1 MFAGG
6 LVFAIFQTTN
16 KKAIRSPE
24 AIPMMAPQFEQ
35 ASMLCMCIQH
45 AAHEFMEL
53 IDRIEVHSNKVSV
66 WSGNKRLI
74 ITAHYANAYD
84 PSGAAMPGSGRW
96 VVAESRVE
104 A

>member
-1 MFAGG
+1 
-6 LVFAIFQTTN
+6 
-16 KKAIRSPE
+16 
-24 AIPMMAPQFEQ
+24 MMAPQFEQ

-45 AAHEFMEL
+45 AAHEFIEL

-74 ITAHYANAYD
+74 ITARYANAYD
-84 PSGAAMPGSGRW
+84 PNGAAMPGSGRW

-104 A
+104 AA